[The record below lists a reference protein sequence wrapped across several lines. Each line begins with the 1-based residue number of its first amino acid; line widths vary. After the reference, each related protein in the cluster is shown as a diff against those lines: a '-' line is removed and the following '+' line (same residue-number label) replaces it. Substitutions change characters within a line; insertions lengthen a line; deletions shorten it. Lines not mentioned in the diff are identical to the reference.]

1 MSTTKQQEEE
11 EEIYAGVDVSKAR
24 LNVALRPIPEC
35 FELAN
40 DQAGIDSLVA
50 RLEEARP
57 ALVVLETTGGLERPL
72 AAALAAA
79 AIPVAVVNPRQ
90 ARDFARATVRL
101 AKTDR
106 IDAEILARFGEAIRH
121 RPRAIPGEE
130 AREFAAILVRRSQIV
145 DMLTAEKNRSGA
157 TTSKPVKKRIEAYIK
172 WLEKSFRAPMT
183 ISTRRSRRALPGAR
197 TKRCCAACPG

>member
-11 EEIYAGVDVSKAR
+11 EEIYAGVDVSKAC

-79 AIPVAVVNPRQ
+79 AIPVASAAHPIHPRSAVRDVCVMILLLCLSRAGSAPCLA
-90 ARDFARATVRL
+90 AR
-101 AKTDR
+101 
-106 IDAEILARFGEAIRH
+106 
-121 RPRAIPGEE
+121 
-130 AREFAAILVRRSQIV
+130 
-145 DMLTAEKNRSGA
+145 
-157 TTSKPVKKRIEAYIK
+157 
-172 WLEKSFRAPMT
+172 
-183 ISTRRSRRALPGAR
+183 LP
-197 TKRCCAACPG
+197 P